1 MLTKLKPCRV
11 CKQMKPEVAFAWT
24 WDKNGGAET
33 DASMRE
39 MLGGADGKG
48 GSGEYGTASR
58 RTRDKVGMGTPRR
71 RPHSLGRQL
80 ACRARHYGEQAL
92 DGNGY
97 AQSGCRMGFEI

>member
-1 MLTKLKPCRV
+1 VDFGQKRGTEANPTL
-11 CKQMKPEVAFAWT
+11 
-24 WDKNGGAET
+24 
-33 DASMRE
+33 RE

-48 GSGEYGTASR
+48 DSVEYGTASR
-58 RTRDKVGMGTPRR
+58 RTRDKVGMWTTRR
-71 RPHSLGRQL
+71 RPLGLGRQL